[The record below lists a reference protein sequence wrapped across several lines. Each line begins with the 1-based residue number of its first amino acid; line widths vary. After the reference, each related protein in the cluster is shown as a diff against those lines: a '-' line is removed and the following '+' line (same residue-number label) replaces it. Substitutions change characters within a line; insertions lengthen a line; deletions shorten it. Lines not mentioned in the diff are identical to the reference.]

1 MIGTPSKKGGLFKK
15 KEPEE
20 SNGSPAKVEVK
31 VEVKNSSSS
40 KSHRQVAEKRKVEN
54 GDEATPAKVAR
65 SEKSSSASDSKVRAL
80 IYL

>member
-20 SNGSPAKVEVK
+20 SNGSPAK

-80 IYL
+80 LYL